1 MTRWVRAA
9 LLVLG
14 LFILAGFV
22 GSLDLAAIVSAVSEG
37 DAGWLM
43 LALALLVVNVM
54 IKALRWRVM
63 AATMGAHP
71 LSLPAASAAILAGVA
86 AASLTPGRG
95 VELAEP
101 ARLRKHPGWPVAAL

>member
-22 GSLDLAAIVSAVSEG
+22 ASLDLAAIVSAVSG
-37 DAGWLM
+37 ADAGWLT

-54 IKALRWRVM
+54 VKALRWRGM

-71 LSLPAASAAILAGVA
+71 LSLPAASAAILARGA
-86 AASLTPGRG
+86 AARLPPRPGGGR
-95 VELAEP
+95 AE
-101 ARLRKHPGWPVAAL
+101 A